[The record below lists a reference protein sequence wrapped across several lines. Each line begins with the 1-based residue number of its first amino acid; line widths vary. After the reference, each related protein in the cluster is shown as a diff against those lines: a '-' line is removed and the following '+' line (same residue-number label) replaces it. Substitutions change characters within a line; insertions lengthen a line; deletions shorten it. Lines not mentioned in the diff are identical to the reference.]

1 MRGQLKK
8 NREKAQERKKER
20 KKARE
25 KKLQASSAGS
35 LNLYMNRYFKINQK
49 NDLLYLESFI

>member
-8 NREKAQERKKER
+8 NREKAQER

>member
-1 MRGQLKK
+1 MRGQFKK
-8 NREKAQERKKER
+8 KIVKKHKKER
-20 KKARE
+20 KKVRE